1 MNGDGRKDIL
11 ISSFSG
17 VPQWVENTESGWGES
32 ADVLDQNG
40 DAVVI
45 GDFWNHDT
53 DEWDE
58 TDRSGTKGHCTSVA
72 AVDWDGDGDMDLLL
86 GDYDKA
92 GRLHVRL
99 NEGSAKETRFAIK
112 NFPIKVGQ
120 ELVSIEGGVGAPRV
134 ADWNGDGLFDIL
146 VGAIRGGVYL
156 LQNTGAKGSPKF
168 DELATLIEPL
178 PGDSGAKKV
187 KRVQMKDGQPIGP
200 GSSFHIEPVD
210 YDGDGDLD
218 LLVGARS
225 EWLTAAIKKPTKES
239 KQQVAKLKE
248 QMDAAW
254 DTFRDYKAT
263 AETKEEEKELAKT
276 RKYRELLA
284 EYHRIRR
291 ERYALTK
298 DPTKLGDLIWL
309 FRRK

>member
-32 ADVLDQNG
+32 TDVLDKNG

-45 GDFWNHDT
+45 ADFWNHDT

-58 TDRSGTKGHCTSVA
+58 TDRAGTKGHCTSVA

-99 NEGSAKETRFAIK
+99 NEGSAKETQFATK
-112 NFPIKVGQ
+112 NFPIKVGK
-120 ELVSIEGGVGAPRV
+120 ELVSIKGGVGAPRV
-134 ADWNGDGLFDIL
+134 VDWNGDGLFDIL

-156 LQNTGAKGSPKF
+156 LQNTGTKGSPKF

-178 PGDSGAKKV
+178 PGDSGAKQV

-218 LLVGARS
+218 LLVGGRS
-225 EWLTAAIKKPTKES
+225 EWLTAPIKKPTKES
-239 KQQVAKLKE
+239 KEQVAQLTK
-248 QMDAAW
+248 QMEAAW

-263 AETKEEEKELAKT
+263 AKTKEAEKELAATK
-276 RKYRELLA
+276 KYRELLG